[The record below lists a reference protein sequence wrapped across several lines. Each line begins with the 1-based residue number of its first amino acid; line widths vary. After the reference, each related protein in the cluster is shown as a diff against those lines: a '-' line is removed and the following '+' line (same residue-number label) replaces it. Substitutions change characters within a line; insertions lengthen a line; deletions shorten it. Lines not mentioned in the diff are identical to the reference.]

1 MSLAKYRQKRTFTH
15 TPEPEGGKNRTKSL
29 HFVVQKHDATR
40 LHYDFRLEMEGVLK
54 SWAVPKG
61 PSLDPNVKRL
71 AMMVEDH
78 PYDYRQFEGI
88 IPEGNY
94 GAGTVIVWDEGD
106 YEPEEPPARRKS
118 VEKELLDELH
128 TGKIK
133 FILHG
138 HKLKGVFF
146 LVKAPGRGDN
156 AWLLMKGKD
165 KYAKTTDITTRNK
178 SVISGKTIEQVA
190 KAPDK
195 VWKSNKASKVTASD
209 IRKKNNFR
217 ETASTRA
224 TTAIPGKKSAM
235 LSKVSPMLATLTK
248 GPFDNPEWL
257 YEIKWD
263 GYRAI
268 GYLNK
273 TKVELLSRNQIS
285 FKDKFGIIVD
295 ALKAWNVKAVTDG
308 EIVAL
313 DERGDPDFQQLQN
326 FMKEGRSAH
335 LVYYI
340 FDLLWY
346 EGKDLRQLPLI
357 ERKELLREIIPL
369 NHPLLRYSDHITE
382 EGTAFYKVAVE
393 RGLEGVMAKK
403 MDSVYSTGRRTDTWL
418 KVKNNHQTEAIICGY
433 TKGRNSRK
441 YFGAVVLG
449 KYIGKKLTYI
459 GHTGGG
465 FNEELL
471 KTLHGKF
478 QPLVSAVS
486 PFHPIPKTNMPVTW
500 LKPVLVCTVK
510 YAQITAEGLLRQPIF
525 LGMREDKKGP
535 KEKQEKVVATP
546 ANKTTTKKT
555 TAMASTA
562 KQAAP
567 KKAATTTAKKATSSK
582 KKAVVATQKKA
593 AGSKKKAVPNGFLPP
608 DEPEVEIKVDGQL
621 LKFTN
626 LDKVYW
632 PVEKITKRDMI
643 NYYAAISDVILP
655 YLKDRPQSLNRFPD
669 GIDGFHFYQKNVE
682 DKVAD
687 WLPTFPY
694 QSESDNETKM
704 FLVCKNKATLLYMA
718 NLGCIEMNPWHSR
731 VSKPDNPDYCL
742 IDLDPDNNPFSQV
755 VETAL
760 VVKDV
765 LDEIG
770 AEAFVKTSGSTGMH
784 ILIPLGGKYDY
795 DQSRMLAELIVGIVN
810 KRLPKTT
817 SVARTPA
824 KRKGLI
830 YLDYLQ
836 NRQIQT
842 MASAYSLR
850 PKPGATVSAPLSWSE
865 LKKGVNMKDFSI
877 YTMTSRIAAKGDLL
891 KGLMG
896 KGINLRLVLEKLK
909 ALL

>member
-1 MSLAKYRQKRTFTH
+1 MSLTKYRQKRTFTH

-29 HFVVQKHDATR
+29 HFVVQKHDASH

-106 YEPEEPPARRKS
+106 YEPEEQPTAKKS
-118 VEKELLDELH
+118 AEKELLHELH
-128 TGKIK
+128 SGKIK
-133 FILHG
+133 FVLHG

-190 KAPDK
+190 KTPEK

-209 IRKKNNFR
+209 IRKKKNVR
-217 ETASTRA
+217 ETTSTPA
-224 TTAIPGKKSAM
+224 TAAIPGKKSPM

-263 GYRAI
+263 GYRAV

-273 TKVELLSRNQIS
+273 SKVALLSRNQIS
-285 FKDKFGIIVD
+285 FTEKFGIIVD
-295 ALKAWNVKAVTDG
+295 ALKKWNVKAVTDG

-313 DERGDPDFQQLQN
+313 DEHGDPDFQQLQN
-326 FMKEGRSAH
+326 FIKEGRSAH

-346 EGKDLRQLPLI
+346 EGKDLRHLPLI
-357 ERKELLREIIPL
+357 ERKELLKQIMPSD
-369 NHPLLRYSDHITE
+369 HSLLRYSDHITE
-382 EGTAFYKVAVE
+382 AGTAFYKVAVE
-393 RGLEGVMAKK
+393 RGLEGIMAKK
-403 MDSVYSTGRRTDTWL
+403 MDSAYSTGRRSDTWL

-449 KYIGKKLTYI
+449 KYIGGKLTYI

-471 KTLHGKF
+471 KKLYGMF

-486 PFHPIPKTNMPVTW
+486 PFHPVPKTNMPVTW
-500 LKPVLVCTVK
+500 LKPTLVCTVK
-510 YAQITAEGLLRQPIF
+510 YAQITAEGILRQPIF
-525 LGMREDKKGP
+525 LGLREDKKGP

-546 ANKTTTKKT
+546 ADKPTKKT
-555 TAMASTA
+555 TAMTSTTRN
-562 KQAAP
+562 
-567 KKAATTTAKKATSSK
+567 KAATTTAKKAT
-582 KKAVVATQKKA
+582 
-593 AGSKKKAVPNGFLPP
+593 GSKKKALANGFLPA
-608 DEPEVEIKVDGQL
+608 DESDVEIKVDGQL

-655 YLKDRPQSLNRFPD
+655 YMKDRPQSLNRFPE

-682 DKVAD
+682 DKVAE
-687 WLPTFPY
+687 WIPTFPY
-694 QSESDNETKM
+694 QSESDGETKL

-718 NLGCIEMNPWHSR
+718 NLGCIELNPWHSR
-731 VSKPDNPDYCL
+731 ISKPDNPDYCL
-742 IDLDPDNNPFSQV
+742 IDLDPDKNPFSQV

-760 VVKDV
+760 VVKEV

-770 AEAFVKTSGSTGMH
+770 ADGFVKTSGSTGIH
-784 ILIPLGGKYDY
+784 ILIPLGAKYDY

-817 SVARTPA
+817 SVVRTPA

-830 YLDYLQ
+830 YLDFLQ

-850 PKPGATVSAPLSWSE
+850 PKPGATVSAPLDWNE
-865 LKKGVNMKDFSI
+865 LKKGVNMKDFNI
-877 YTMTSRIAAKGDLL
+877 YTMSDRIAAKGDLL
-891 KGLMG
+891 NGLMG
-896 KGINLRLVLEKLK
+896 KGINLRVVLEKLK